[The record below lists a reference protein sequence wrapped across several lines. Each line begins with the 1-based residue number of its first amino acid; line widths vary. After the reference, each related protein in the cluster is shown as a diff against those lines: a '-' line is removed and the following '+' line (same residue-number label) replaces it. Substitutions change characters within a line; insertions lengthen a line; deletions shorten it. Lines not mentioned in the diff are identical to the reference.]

1 MFTVPE
7 SGVYQ
12 ISYHVNTTTVLPLK
26 IQLVINGAGSALS
39 TIDPVVP
46 TSSYENKIKIIL
58 PANSK
63 ISLRIFSKIAGA
75 AVLTGGG
82 AGASLSIIRLDEA
95 SGAGEIPPD
104 PGEHDSDMEIED
116 D

>member
-1 MFTVPE
+1 M
-7 SGVYQ
+7 
-12 ISYHVNTTTVLPLK
+12 NTTTVLPLK

-46 TSSYENKIKIIL
+46 TTSYENKIKIIL

-63 ISLRIFSKIAGA
+63 ILLRIFSKIAGA

-82 AGASLSIIRLDEA
+82 AGASLTIIRLDEA
-95 SGAGEIPPD
+95 VGAGEIPPD
-104 PGEHDSDMEIED
+104 PGEHDSEVEID
-116 D
+116 DE